1 MSRARHK
8 AGGAVKP
15 YNAQGSEVEKE
26 AEERKH
32 GGKVDVKGHGKG
44 SHHRMDR
51 PGRKRGGRAMADKAP
66 LSTASKITP
75 AQGHSTPVDG
85 NASDNEF
92 GPGP

>member
-26 AEERKH
+26 AEEKKR
-32 GGKVDVKGHGKG
+32 GGKVSVHGGQHKGA
-44 SHHRMDR
+44 HHRMDR

-66 LSTASKITP
+66 LSTASKITS
-75 AQGHSTPVDG
+75 ATEHDAPVSG
-85 NASDNEF
+85 NADDD
-92 GPGP
+92 